1 VLAGPTIR
9 RRRLGIDLRR
19 LREARSLKL
28 EEVAVHLGVAPSTLS
43 RIETGKA
50 PTRTSYLVVMLDL
63 YGVTDASQRALLADL
78 AREGQRRGW
87 WWEYEDLLPAG
98 SGNYLGLE
106 AEACTLRAFEV
117 QLIPDLL
124 QTPDY
129 ARAVIAAGRPE
140 LPALQAERLVGVQM
154 RRQEVLTG
162 QDPLR
167 LRLILDESA
176 LLRSV
181 GPSGM
186 MRQQLTRLAELA
198 AAASADSQRD
208 STADSEAGAA
218 VGSAAR
224 VGVTIQVL
232 PLAAAERLVLTGS
245 FGILSFAE
253 PKDADVL
260 CAAGLRG
267 QVLLEEREADVN
279 AMRLMF
285 DALSLSALPPAAS
298 AELIGDLAA
307 RA

>member
-1 VLAGPTIR
+1 MLAGPTIR
-9 RRRLGIDLRR
+9 RRRLGTDLRQ

-50 PTRTSYLVVMLDL
+50 PTRTSYLAVMLDL

-98 SGNYLGLE
+98 SGTYLGLE
-106 AEACTLRAFEV
+106 AEACALRAFEV
-117 QLIPDLL
+117 QLIPELL

-140 LPALQAERLVGVQM
+140 LPALQAERLAGVQM
-154 RRQEVLTG
+154 RRQEVLSDP
-162 QDPLR
+162 DPLQ

-181 GPSGM
+181 GPEAL
-186 MRQQLTRLAELA
+186 MRQQLTSLAELA
-198 AAASADSQRD
+198 AAARAD
-208 STADSEAGAA
+208 A
-218 VGSAAR
+218 
-224 VGVTIQVL
+224 TIQVL

-253 PKDADVL
+253 PTDADVL
-260 CAAGLRG
+260 YATGLRG
-267 QVLLEEREADVN
+267 QVLLEEREADVH

-298 AELIGDLAA
+298 ARLIADLAN
-307 RA
+307 RF

>member
-50 PTRTSYLVVMLDL
+50 PTRTSYLAVMLDL
-63 YGVTDASQRALLADL
+63 YGVTDASHRALLADL

-98 SGNYLGLE
+98 SGTYLGLE
-106 AEACTLRAFEV
+106 AEACTLRAFEG

-154 RRQEVLTG
+154 RRQEVLSG
-162 QDPLR
+162 PDPLR
-167 LRLILDESA
+167 LLLILDESV

-181 GPSGM
+181 GPSDM
-186 MRQQLTRLAELA
+186 MRQQLTRLAEVA
-198 AAASADSQRD
+198 AAPP
-208 STADSEAGAA
+208 
-218 VGSAAR
+218 
-224 VGVTIQVL
+224 GVTMQVL
-232 PLAAAERLVLTGS
+232 PLAAAERLVLTGP

-253 PKDADVL
+253 PNDADVL
-260 CAAGLRG
+260 CAPGLRG
-267 QVLLEEREADVN
+267 QVLLEEREADVH

-298 AELIGDLAA
+298 AGLIADLAA